1 MCNTYTHDVFRL
13 QRHVTFAVI
22 YEIKFCMQTVC
33 YSKESNGSLY
43 IYIYPNQRTRSSVQ
57 LLGMCCTPVG
67 KHLVLI

>member
-43 IYIYPNQRTRSSVQ
+43 IYIYSCSGCVVR
-57 LLGMCCTPVG
+57 L
-67 KHLVLI
+67 